1 MRIRDVILPED
12 RVFFDLFED
21 MAGTIREAAGQLVHL
36 TTDLASGSGTCRE
49 IRRLEHRGDEITRR
63 IFERLNQSL
72 ITPFEPEE
80 ISRLAPALDDVL
92 DKIDWVSHQL
102 CNYGITE
109 SNEVLK
115 EFSQLIELSATE
127 IGLAVASMKSPDELK
142 VLPKRSVE
150 MNRLWNVSSELLS
163 RAVLELF
170 QSNDPV
176 LIIKLK
182 DIYENLESVLGACN
196 DLGHIFTDISLN
208 RT

>member
-1 MRIRDVILPED
+1 MN
-12 RVFFDLFED
+12 
-21 MAGTIREAAGQLVHL
+21 QLTGSL
-36 TTDLASGSGTCRE
+36 TDCPCRE
-49 IRRLEHRGDEITRR
+49 IRRLEHRGDEITRQ

-115 EFSQLIELSATE
+115 EFSQLIGLSATE
-127 IGLAVASMKSPDELK
+127 IGLAVASMKSPDERNT
-142 VLPKRSVE
+142 LPKRSVE

-163 RAVLELF
+163 RPVLELF

-176 LIIKLK
+176 HIIKLK